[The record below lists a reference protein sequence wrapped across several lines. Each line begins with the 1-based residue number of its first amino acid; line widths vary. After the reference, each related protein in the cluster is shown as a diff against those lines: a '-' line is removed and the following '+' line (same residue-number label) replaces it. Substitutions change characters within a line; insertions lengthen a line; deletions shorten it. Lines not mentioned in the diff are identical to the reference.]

1 MINLFDNVG
10 LTGNQNL
17 KSLEKLNEIL
27 DILTFPAET
36 EEKQKLSE
44 PTFSCFSATLKQ
56 WVKDRCLY
64 PKTITTL
71 IEGV

>member
-36 EEKQKLSE
+36 EEKQKLV
-44 PTFSCFSATLKQ
+44 FL
-56 WVKDRCLY
+56 L
-64 PKTITTL
+64 L
-71 IEGV
+71 